1 MFFLELLFNIF
12 QLCTGMRTL
21 KHLCWKYIVWML
33 IGRAVTSTFQ
43 EHTLILSGFP
53 KQRMREECRKKEHHI
68 YFYFHLLTASATQ
81 INMYS
86 YSWGNVC
93 VLSTCGYLAQ
103 LITNK
108 SKLRAFLLN
117 QWLKVHRNT
126 FGNKNTQNEKL
137 FNSRSCWITKYKS
150 IHIIHYNRFY
160 THITCYTM
168 LNLPVWP
175 FPSEIRER
183 RNYMSN
189 KCGYVDRH
197 A

>member
-1 MFFLELLFNIF
+1 MLEVHCLNAHWQSSYIHFSRTHINSLWFPQTKDEGRMQKEGASHIF
-12 QLCTGMRTL
+12 TPIC
-21 KHLCWKYIVWML
+21 
-33 IGRAVTSTFQ
+33 
-43 EHTLILSGFP
+43 
-53 KQRMREECRKKEHHI
+53 
-68 YFYFHLLTASATQ
+68 HLLTASATQ

-93 VLSTCGYLAQ
+93 VLSTCGYLVQ

-189 KCGYVDRH
+189 KCGYVDRQ